1 MPGVWNGIISM
12 IKKKVMII
20 DDEKYIRDAFTI
32 VLRTFSNVQVITVA
46 DGQEGY
52 EMAKLSQPDLIILD
66 NKMPGIPGEQVAR
79 MLRADPVTKNIP
91 IILATGMRLDQNEI
105 NLIKLDVN
113 EYLQKPINPLE
124 LKRVIE
130 DYLGDLE

>member
-1 MPGVWNGIISM
+1 
-12 IKKKVMII
+12 MII

-79 MLRADPVTKNIP
+79 MLRGDPVTKNIP